1 MKYFGHWKLLCELS
15 KLSKLNTFIL
25 LGYQTNTNASILV
38 YKFRPERTGFN
49 MYAEYTRPQL
59 TFLACHF
66 FDKKY
71 PDLFSMCLKKVSIVK
86 KQNKKLIFFLTFKFL
101 YIVIHL
107 CKRKYFFIKLCLI
120 WVPKNQSWNTEFK
133 NVKIIKICF
142 TWTCY
147 GQIKNWKLGL
157 TWCKQYSYNYLSIL
171 QRKVLKQFCYELI
184 WFLKKWL
191 INQWKLFFSLNYFL
205 L

>member
-1 MKYFGHWKLLCELS
+1 MWIIKIIKIKYFYPPRIPDEYKCIYSCLQIPPRENWFQYVRRVYATAINFPCIS
-15 KLSKLNTFIL
+15 T
-25 LGYQTNTNASILV
+25 LGGTI
-38 YKFRPERTGFN
+38 
-49 MYAEYTRPQL
+49 
-59 TFLACHF
+59 CHF

-107 CKRKYFFIKLCLI
+107 CKRKYFFIKLCSI